1 MHPIISSAAN
11 PHIKQSRKLR
21 ESTAYRRKT
30 GLCLA
35 EGARLCRD
43 ALLTGVVQEF
53 FATPEFAERQT
64 ELWEML
70 SEKTW
75 ASLIDPSLEKEFSE
89 TQNPQGVYAVV
100 DTNGLIRELSS
111 LAEGRILVLDRIA
124 DPSNMGTIL
133 RTAEAFGVSDI
144 ILTAGCCDVFSP
156 KVLRGSMGGAFR
168 LKLYPSQSPA
178 SDIQAL
184 QEKGRVFYAAVPD
197 AEAASVCSLPA
208 LQNGG
213 LVIGNE
219 AEGISA
225 ELLNVCLPVT
235 IPMAGRAESLNA
247 AIAAGIL
254 IWELFGKQSV

>member
-1 MHPIISSAAN
+1 MHPMISSAAN
-11 PHIKQSRKLR
+11 PHIKQARKLR

-43 ALLTGVVQEF
+43 ALLSGVVREC
-53 FATPEFAERQT
+53 FATPDFAGRQPQ
-64 ELWEML
+64 LWEML
-70 SEKTW
+70 SANAW
-75 ASLIDPSLEKEFSE
+75 ACLIDPILEKEFSE
-89 TQNPQGVYAVV
+89 TQTPQGVYAVA
-100 DTNGLIRELSS
+100 DTGGLIRELSN
-111 LAEGRILVLDRIA
+111 LTQGRMLVLDRIA

-133 RTAEAFGVSDI
+133 RTAEAFGVNSI

-168 LKLYPSQSPA
+168 LKLYPSQSPG

-184 QEKGRVFYAAVPD
+184 QQKGLVFYAAVPD
-197 AEAASVCSLPA
+197 AEAPSVCHLPP

-219 AEGISA
+219 AEGICE
-225 ELLNVCLPVT
+225 ELLSICLPVT